1 MIEDMEDLHVARN
14 AHEEA
19 DDVNRNRVW
28 TRAMIDTLSLLL
40 AHFLLGFVA
49 IRMLNNP
56 YLNEEPSPTG
66 RHFKPILPKKQP
78 GRAGV
83 ETGEAR
89 PGSNR
94 A

>member
-1 MIEDMEDLHVARN
+1 
-14 AHEEA
+14 
-19 DDVNRNRVW
+19 
-28 TRAMIDTLSLLL
+28 MIDTLSLLL

-49 IRMLNNP
+49 LRMFNSP
-56 YLNEEPSPTG
+56 YLNEEPTGTG
-66 RHFKPILPKKQP
+66 RNFKPVLPKKQP
-78 GRAGV
+78 TRRAGV

>member
-1 MIEDMEDLHVARN
+1 
-14 AHEEA
+14 
-19 DDVNRNRVW
+19 
-28 TRAMIDTLSLLL
+28 MIDTLSLLL

-49 IRMLNNP
+49 IRMLQHP
-56 YLNEEPSPTG
+56 DLNEEPIGSG
-66 RHFKPILPKKQP
+66 RHFKPVLPKKQEQQP
-78 GRAGV
+78 RRAGV